1 MIETIEKT
9 SSILVVDDE
18 AIVTSLIRDALE
30 DEGYEIQT
38 ASSGE
43 AALQLVEQHQ
53 FELVISDIRMPRMD
67 GIEMIKKIREY
78 QPNIGIIF
86 MTGYANLQS
95 AKKAIKQGASDYIM
109 KPFELTEI
117 RAAVKNALELKRA
130 ADETSS
136 DHHLDHLTDLT
147 RMLFEAGDRR
157 GLIVASLRFA
167 MIHQR
172 SEFGSVVYLDDESQ
186 DVVLTT
192 FHGDKVFDKQ
202 LPSQPLFDVLNDYE
216 LEESKR
222 PYVINNMEDYNFWSV
237 HPDPVLKD
245 YFLPEWHHDE
255 DHLIFVPVIRGGVPH
270 CCMMIKLTE
279 DTIRLRETNL
289 KFLFMVASQLAIT
302 LENLTLLDQSRKAYA
317 RLRQLQ
323 DQTIELEKMATRGEI
338 SSGIGH
344 EVNNFMGVVAGNL
357 SLLENQ
363 LNHKKYDKIDKYISN
378 IKGTI
383 VKIKTFT
390 DSLMDLT
397 PISSKKEIL
406 KFDDLLDEVIEVVRP
421 QKRFQDISIHMR
433 HVSRDIWFEAD
444 STQIQ
449 QLLYNLFNNAA
460 DAMLKSNPKT
470 ITVDLELTKEPDLFR
485 FRLTDMG
492 DGIDPEHLEKAFH
505 EQFTTKPTGHGLGLL
520 ICGQVISN
528 HGGELDIQ
536 SELGKGTTVSVLFPL
551 AKKPGRT
558 KKTKKTKKTKNTS
571 LETV

>member
-1 MIETIEKT
+1 MPATDQHQAMIDKIENT
-9 SSILVVDDE
+9 PVILVVDDE
-18 AIVTSLIRDALE
+18 AIVTSLIKDALE
-30 DEGYEIQT
+30 DEGYAIQT

-43 AALQLVEQHQ
+43 AALKLVDQYQ
-53 FELVISDIRMPRMD
+53 FDLVISDIRMPRMD
-67 GIEMIKKIREY
+67 GIEMVQKIREHL
-78 QPNIGIIF
+78 PSIGIIF

-95 AKKAIKQGASDYIM
+95 AKNAIKQGASDYIM

-117 RAAVKNALELKRA
+117 RSAVKNALALKRA
-130 ADETSS
+130 ASETSS

-172 SEFGSVVYLDDESQ
+172 SEYGSVVYLDDDAEE
-186 DVVLTT
+186 VVLTT
-192 FHGDKVFDKQ
+192 FHGDKVSDRR
-202 LPSQPLFDVLNDYE
+202 LPSQPLHEVLNDYQ

-237 HPDPVLKD
+237 HPDPALKD
-245 YFLPEWHHDE
+245 YFLPEWHDKD

-302 LENLTLLDQSRKAYA
+302 LENLTLLDQSRKAYV

-338 SSGIGH
+338 SSKIGH
-344 EVNNFMGVVAGNL
+344 EVNNFMGVVVGNL
-357 SLLENQ
+357 ALLENN
-363 LNHKKYDKIDKYISN
+363 LNQKKYDTLDKYIGN
-378 IKGTI
+378 INSTI

-406 KFDDLLDEVIEVVRP
+406 RFDKLLEEVIEFIKP
-421 QKRFQDISIHMR
+421 QKRFQDIVIHMR

-444 STQIQ
+444 ATQIQ

-460 DAMLKSNPKT
+460 DAMLNSYPRT
-470 ITVDLELTKEPDLFR
+470 ITVDLELTQEPDLFR
-485 FRLTDMG
+485 FRLTDTG
-492 DGIDPEHLEKAFH
+492 VGIEPENLEKAFH
-505 EQFTTKPTGHGLGLL
+505 EQFTTKATGHGLGLL
-520 ICGQVISN
+520 ICGQVITN
-528 HGGELDIQ
+528 HSGELDIQ
-536 SELGKGTTVSVLFPL
+536 SELDQGTTISVLFPQ
-551 AKKPGRT
+551 AKKP
-558 KKTKKTKKTKNTS
+558 KTAVF
-571 LETV
+571 EPA